1 MFKKRYVFV
10 LILLIFA
17 IISLSTVSANDLNT
31 TDEVIADD
39 VLIDDELEQTEDVIL
54 EESGNTFTDLN
65 NIISSGGST
74 INLDRDY
81 YFTSTDDNLRYGIE
95 INDELTIN
103 GNGHTIYA
111 NGARAFKIGEDAY
124 VEIKEVNFVNSV
136 NYSAIMVYG
145 GTIHNNGWLILE
157 KCTFI
162 NSTAV
167 SYGAAVF
174 SSKKLSVD
182 SCSFIGNNAYM
193 YGNENVS
200 SQGGA
205 IASGGD
211 LYVYNSDFLLNYAGY
226 SGGAIYNEGLML
238 IIRSRF
244 DFNHAEFAGAVDNYG
259 EMKVR
264 YCNFTCNSADSTG
277 GAIYSYGS
285 SEINNSD
292 FENNYAEDVGAIYN
306 EKGDMSIYNS
316 NFINN
321 YADIDG
327 GAVANEGSMSVYSSS
342 FINNS
347 ALGEGGAIW
356 CGSAVN
362 CDFTGNS
369 ASYGGAMYNGSA
381 NICTFKD
388 NTASVEGDD
397 TYGTTIISKVK
408 TKITLQNNDGTLVA
422 KLTNMDTGKGISGA
436 YVVFNINNVNYK
448 VKTDSSGQAKLAVPS
463 LDSGTYR
470 VTATYKGNTK
480 YEPSSASIDISVKAN
495 TNLLAVFNNGARE
508 VVATLTNGVTGQV
521 IKNANVRFVVDGVKS
536 TVKTDANGQAKVSV
550 SSLAQGAHAV
560 TVSYDGNS
568 KYNPSTK
575 TISFTIS
582 KVMTSISQ
590 YYDKATKE
598 LVATLINSETGAG
611 IKGAT
616 IVFNYNGVKTA
627 MTSDKQG
634 QARLYIGDPVVESAS
649 LSYGGNSK
657 YLGSYGSIK
666 LAIEKISTV
675 ISNFYYKETQEVVAT
690 LVNRE
695 TGQAI
700 KGATVVF
707 NFNGVK
713 TALKTDKLGQVK
725 LSVDGLNPDEYYIS
739 SSYGGNSKY
748 AGSVARIYFVK
759 I

>member
-1 MFKKRYVFV
+1 MIINCEFDYNYA
-10 LILLIFA
+10 INAGALL
-17 IISLSTVSANDLNT
+17 DC
-31 TDEVIADD
+31 D
-39 VLIDDELEQTEDVIL
+39 
-54 EESGNTFTDLN
+54 
-65 NIISSGGST
+65 
-74 INLDRDY
+74 
-81 YFTSTDDNLRYGIE
+81 
-95 INDELTIN
+95 
-103 GNGHTIYA
+103 
-111 NGARAFKIGEDAY
+111 Y
-124 VEIKEVNFVNSV
+124 VEICDF
-136 NYSAIMVYG
+136 YA
-145 GTIHNNGWLILE
+145 
-157 KCTFI
+157 
-162 NSTAV
+162 
-167 SYGAAVF
+167 
-174 SSKKLSVD
+174 
-182 SCSFIGNNAYM
+182 
-193 YGNENVS
+193 NE
-200 SQGGA
+200 A
-205 IASGGD
+205 E
-211 LYVYNSDFLLNYAGY
+211 Y
-226 SGGAIYNEGLML
+226 SGGAIYDAMSQSSVVN
-238 IIRSRF
+238 
-244 DFNHAEFAGAVDNYG
+244 
-259 EMKVR
+259 
-264 YCNFTCNSADSTG
+264 CNFVYNVAGTDG
-277 GAIYSYGS
+277 GAI
-285 SEINNSD
+285 
-292 FENNYAEDVGAIYN
+292 AGAN
-306 EKGDMSIYNS
+306 ALRCAFFYNS
-316 NFINN
+316 
-321 YADIDG
+321 A
-327 GAVANEGSMSVYSSS
+327 E
-342 FINNS
+342 
-347 ALGEGGAIW
+347 
-356 CGSAVN
+356 
-362 CDFTGNS
+362 
-369 ASYGGAMYNGSA
+369 YGGAMVAGSA
-381 NICTFKD
+381 DSCIFED
-388 NTASVEGDD
+388 NAASEEGDD
-397 TYGTTIISKVK
+397 TYETEAYKPILSVSDFTSTYQSGDKLDITFTTSEGYSINEDVTIDVYENDVLVGTYNCLSEDGWVVDLDVGNYVALVSVYPGYLIDPVEATLTINPNKAK
-408 TKITLQNNDGTLVA
+408 TKIALQNNDGTLVA
-422 KLTNMDTGKGISGA
+422 KLTRADTGKGISGA
-436 YVVFNINNVNYK
+436 YVIFNINNVNYK

-470 VTATYKGNTK
+470 VTASYKGNDK
-480 YEPSSASIDISVKAN
+480 YEESSAGIDIYVKAN
-495 TNLLAVFNNGARE
+495 TNLLVDFRNGARE